1 MLEKRVLGKTGIYVS
16 RLCFGSLTLGP
27 LQANLTHER
36 ASELILYAYERGIN
50 FFDTAQFYRNYP
62 HLKAGFSKLPG
73 DVVLTSKSYAYTAEQ
88 AFAAVDEARTALNRD
103 VIDIFML
110 HEQESEHTFRGHA
123 DALDALYTLKAR
135 GILRA
140 VGASTHYIAGVRA
153 ATKLGLDVIHP
164 LINRDGLGIVD
175 GSRKEMEA
183 AISAAHSAGIG
194 IYTMKALGG
203 GNLFSKASE
212 CFNYALSLPFADSI
226 AVGMQSEE
234 EISANINYFNN
245 ETFTPEDLLRL
256 SQKSRKILI
265 EDWCTGCGSC
275 IGACSQN
282 ALQLSDGRSVCN
294 RNKCILCGYCSGH
307 CPEWA
312 IKII

>member
-1 MLEKRVLGKTGIYVS
+1 MLEKRLLGKTGISVS

-27 LQANLTHER
+27 LQANLSHER
-36 ASELILYAYERGIN
+36 AAELISYAYERGIN

-62 HLKAGFSKLPG
+62 HLSAGFSKIKG

-88 AFAAVDEARTALNRD
+88 AFEAVDEVRHALNRD

-123 DALDALYTLKAR
+123 DALDALFTLKSR

-153 ATKLGLDVIHP
+153 ATRLGLDVIHP
-164 LINRDGLGIVD
+164 LINRTGLGIVD
-175 GSRKEMEA
+175 GSRKEMES
-183 AISAAHSAGIG
+183 AINDAHSSGIG

-212 CFNYALSLPFADSI
+212 CFNYVLSLPSADSI

-234 EISANINYFNN
+234 EIDANINFFVTNS
-245 ETFTPEDLLRL
+245 FSQEDLLRL
-256 SQKSRKILI
+256 NEKSRKILI
-265 EDWCTGCGSC
+265 EDWCTGCGNC
-275 IGACSQN
+275 VNACSQK
-282 ALQLSDGRSVCN
+282 ALHLSGGRSVCDAE
-294 RNKCILCGYCSGH
+294 KCILCGYCSGH

>member
-1 MLEKRVLGKTGIYVS
+1 MLEKRVLGKTGISVS

-27 LQANLTHER
+27 LQANLSPER
-36 ASELILYAYERGIN
+36 ASQLISYAYERGIN

-62 HLKAGFSKLPG
+62 HLKAGFSKLTG

-88 AFAAVDEARTALNRD
+88 AFSAVDEARCALNRD

-135 GILRA
+135 GVLRA
-140 VGASTHYIAGVRA
+140 VGASTHHIAGVRA

-164 LINRDGLGIVD
+164 LINLNGLGIVD
-175 GSRKEMEA
+175 GSREEMEA
-183 AISAAHSAGIG
+183 AIADAHEAGIG

-212 CFNYALSLPFADSI
+212 CFDYALSLPFADSI

-234 EISANINYFNN
+234 EISANINYFN
-245 ETFTPEDLLRL
+245 TRSFTSQDLSRL

-275 IGACSQN
+275 INACSQN
-282 ALQLSDGRSVCN
+282 ALHLSDGRSVCN
-294 RNKCILCGYCSGH
+294 PRKCILCGYCSGH